1 MPVKVYLPT
10 PLRQYADGRDMVEVE
25 GLTVGEVLNK
35 LVQRFTALQKHL
47 FTETG
52 SVRSFVNVFLNDED
66 IRYLDGMQTKIKD
79 GDVIYIIPSIAGGLS
94 IAQPSSVTRRLGRT
108 MKEHGRITVPV
119 KLLKKA
125 KKKEVA
131 LIIDDVKYVFEP
143 DKYGRIYIPPTLRD
157 KLANMS
163 AFEFSLVDGELLL
176 KFRRF

>member
-10 PLRQYADGRDMVEVE
+10 PLRQYADGRDVVEVE

-35 LVQRFTALQKHL
+35 LVQRFTGLQKHL
-47 FTETG
+47 FTEAG

-66 IRYLDGMQTKIKD
+66 IRYLEGMQTKIKD
-79 GDVIYIIPSIAGGLS
+79 GDVIYIIPSIAGGMS
-94 IAQPSSVTRRLGRT
+94 VAQPASITRKLGRT
-108 MKEHGRITVPV
+108 VKEHGRITVPI

-125 KKKEVA
+125 RKKEVT
-131 LIIDDVKYVFEP
+131 LVIEDVKYVFEP
-143 DKYGRIYIPPTLRD
+143 DRYGRIYIPPTLRD
-157 KLANMS
+157 KLTNMS